1 MKIPE
6 IEKKDLPAL
15 FGKKYQIIK
24 IEEDEVLIRELQD
37 ETPRN
42 DDHLLTVKISEI
54 YKKLG
59 LIKKEFSMGDIID
72 DTEIKK
78 WLL

>member
-54 YKKLG
+54 YKTWTDQKRVFYG
-59 LIKKEFSMGDIID
+59 RHYR
-72 DTEIKK
+72 
-78 WLL
+78 